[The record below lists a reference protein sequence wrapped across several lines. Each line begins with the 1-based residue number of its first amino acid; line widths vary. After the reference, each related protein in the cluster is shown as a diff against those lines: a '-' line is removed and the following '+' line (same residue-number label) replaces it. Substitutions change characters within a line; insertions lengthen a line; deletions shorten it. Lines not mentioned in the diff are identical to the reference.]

1 MSLMGLFAPMKADV
15 FISYSREDKEV
26 VLALADELR
35 SSGVSLWIDQG
46 SIDGATMWGEEI
58 VTALENAKVLLLMV
72 SERSVN
78 SHNVVKEVVLASE
91 RKGHILPVH
100 LEPTNIPVGLKYPL
114 AGIQHIEYFQGNK
127 TDNLKTIIRS
137 LERIGV
143 TIKQQELSAS
153 SVSTN
158 APSHSMHSSTPTVD
172 LGTAIA
178 IIPFDNLSA
187 DQDTDYFSDGLT
199 DELINILSVINEI
212 DVVSRMSSAHYKGT
226 KADALTIANAVGARY
241 LAGGSVRKFNDN
253 IRISARLVD
262 AAINREIWAQTY
274 KGKLDDI
281 FDIQEQVAQQIADA
295 LKLKLTITEKVALTK
310 RSTDN
315 AQAYDLYLRG
325 KEYLYQLTKKSVE
338 YSIQLFE
345 KAIELDTRYAA
356 AYGVC
361 SSAYALLYS
370 LFRRDDELKDM
381 AQELG
386 LKALM
391 YDNNSAD
398 AYAAL
403 ALSYYYRNMYED
415 AVSAGN
421 RAIELN
427 PDTFLPYWFVGRV
440 YFSMGMYEEA
450 EKSLEK
456 SLSMESNFYTT
467 YNDLILTYQ
476 ALGRTEDATNMIN
489 RLLEFIPTYILKY
502 PDDARA
508 HIIYSCYLAEAG
520 RVDEARV
527 AVVKALAISPD
538 DPLMLYNSACTYSVL
553 GDIKEAVDA
562 LTRAFDAGY
571 KYADWIKRDST
582 LDPIRSDPGY
592 IELMKGR

>member
-1 MSLMGLFAPMKADV
+1 MKADV

-58 VTALENAKVLLLMV
+58 VNALENAKVLLLMV

-91 RKGHILPVH
+91 RKEHILPVH
-100 LEPTNIPVGLKYPL
+100 LEPTQIPAGLKYPL
-114 AGIQHIEYFQGNK
+114 AGIQHIEYFHGDK
-127 TDNLKTIIRS
+127 KDNLRTIIRS

-143 TIKQQELSAS
+143 AVKPRESTAPTITA
-153 SVSTN
+153 N
-158 APSHSMHSSTPTVD
+158 APSHSMHSSASAVD
-172 LGTAIA
+172 LGSAIA
-178 IIPFDNLSA
+178 IIPFDNLSP

-199 DELINILSVINEI
+199 DELINILSVISEI
-212 DVVSRMSSAHYKGT
+212 DVVSRMSSAQYKGS
-226 KADALTIANAVGARY
+226 KADAITIAKEVGARY

-262 AAINREIWAQTY
+262 ASINREIWAQTY

-295 LKLKLTITEKVALTK
+295 LKLKLSLTEKVALTK

-403 ALSYYYRNMYED
+403 ALSYYYRNRYED
-415 AVSAGN
+415 AISAGN
-421 RAIELN
+421 RAIELS
-427 PDTFLPYWFVGRV
+427 PDNFLPYWFVGRV

-476 ALGRTEDATNMIN
+476 ALGRSEDATKMIN

-520 RVDEARV
+520 RIDEARV
-527 AVVKALAISPD
+527 AVAKALAISPD

-562 LTRAFDAGY
+562 LKRAFDAGY

>member
-1 MSLMGLFAPMKADV
+1 MKADV

-58 VTALENAKVLLLMV
+58 VNALENAKVLLLMV

-91 RKGHILPVH
+91 RKEHILPVH
-100 LEPTNIPVGLKYPL
+100 LEPTQIPAGLKYPL
-114 AGIQHIEYFQGNK
+114 AGIQHIEYFHGDKQA
-127 TDNLKTIIRS
+127 NLKTIIRS

-143 TIKQQELSAS
+143 SISKNEPPVPIAH
-153 SVSTN
+153 STS
-158 APSHSMHSSTPTVD
+158 APSHSMHSSAPVAD
-172 LGTAIA
+172 LGSAIA
-178 IIPFDNLSA
+178 IIPFDNLSS

-212 DVVSRMSSAHYKGT
+212 DVVSRMSSANYKGT
-226 KADALTIANAVGARY
+226 KLDALTIAKEVGARY

-262 AAINREIWAQTY
+262 ASINREIWAQTY

-295 LKLKLTITEKVALTK
+295 LKLKLTLTEKVALTK

-361 SSAYALLYS
+361 SSAYAILYS
-370 LFRRDDELKDM
+370 LFHRDDQLKDM

-403 ALSYYYRNMYED
+403 SLSYYYRNMYED
-415 AVSAGN
+415 AISAGN

-427 PDTFLPYWFVGRV
+427 PDNFLPYWFVGRV

-450 EKSLEK
+450 QKSLEK
-456 SLSMESNFYTT
+456 SLSMEPNFYTT
-467 YNDLILTYQ
+467 MNDLILTYH
-476 ALGRTEDATNMIN
+476 ALGKTEDEARTAK
-489 RLLEFIPTYILKY
+489 RLLEFIPPHLLKY
-502 PDDARA
+502 PDDGRA
-508 HIIYSCYLAEAG
+508 HVLYSCFLAEAG
-520 RVDEARV
+520 RHEEARSEV
-527 AVVKALAISPD
+527 AKALAISPD
-538 DPLMLYNSACTYSVL
+538 DPLMLYNSACTYALL
-553 GDIKEAVDA
+553 GDIKESVDA
-562 LTRAFDAGY
+562 LTRAFHAGY
-571 KYADWIKRDST
+571 KYVDWIKRDST

-592 IELMKGR
+592 IALMKGR

>member
-1 MSLMGLFAPMKADV
+1 MAQSADV
-15 FISYSREDKEV
+15 FISYSREDKES
-26 VLALADELR
+26 VLSLAAKLR
-35 SSGVSLWIDQG
+35 NAGVSLWIDQG
-46 SIDGATMWGEEI
+46 GIDGAAMWGEEI
-58 VTALENAKVLLLMV
+58 VTALESAKVLLLMV
-72 SERSVN
+72 TEKSVN

-100 LEPTNIPVGLKYPL
+100 LEPTRIPVGLKYPL
-114 AGIQHIEYFQGNK
+114 AGIQHIEYFQG
-127 TDNLKTIIRS
+127 DPVENLKTIIRS

-143 TIKQQELSAS
+143 TIKPPVAIGSPQAS
-153 SVSTN
+153 P
-158 APSHSMHSSTPTVD
+158 APSHSMHSNEPEVD
-172 LGTAIA
+172 LGQAVA
-178 IIPFDNLSA
+178 VIPFDNLSP
-187 DQDTDYFSDGLT
+187 DQETDYFSDGLT

-212 DVVSRMSSAHYKGT
+212 EVVSRMSSAQYKGS
-226 KADALTIANAVGARY
+226 KENARTIASAIGARY
-241 LAGGSVRKFNDN
+241 LAGGSVRKFQNN

-274 KGKLDDI
+274 KGNLEDI
-281 FDIQEQVAQQIADA
+281 FDIQEQVAKQIAEA
-295 LKLKLTITEKVALTK
+295 LKLKLSLTEKVALTK

-361 SSAYALLYS
+361 STAYALLYT
-370 LFRRDDELKDM
+370 LFRREDSLKDT

-391 YDNNSAD
+391 YDNYSAD

-403 ALSYYYRNMYED
+403 AQTYFYRGMNEE
-415 AVSAGN
+415 AISAGK
-421 RAIELN
+421 RAMELD
-427 PDTFLPYWFVGRV
+427 PDNFLAYWLVGRV
-440 YFSMGMYEEA
+440 YFSMGLYDEA
-450 EKSLEK
+450 EKSLEQ

-476 ALGRTEDATNMIN
+476 ALGRTEDATTMIN
-489 RLLEFIPTYILKY
+489 RLLYFLPTYLLKY
-502 PDDARA
+502 PDDGRA
-508 HIIYSCYLAEAG
+508 HIIYSCYLAESGNTA
-520 RVDEARV
+520 EAREEV
-527 AVVKALAISPD
+527 KKALALSPD

-553 GDIKEAVDA
+553 GDIKEAVHA
-562 LTRAFDAGY
+562 LKRAFEAGY

-582 LDPIRSDPGY
+582 LDPIRNDPEY